1 MDSGKDWLG
10 RWIARLVS
18 AEGHAGSVAIPPSSE
33 QVAAMVQPADVLLV
47 EGSSRVS
54 AAIKYLAQ
62 SPWSHAALC
71 VEGGPDPRFVEAD
84 MVEGV
89 RTVGLD
95 HYSGHNMRIA
105 RPVGLLPDD
114 VSAICRH
121 ACDRLGHQYD
131 LRNIIDLARWLWPTP
146 PVPLPWRRRMIALG
160 SGDPTRAICSTLIA
174 GAFQSIRYPILPHVE
189 EVMVDDPD
197 HGPCVREILHVRHSS
212 LFVPADFDLS
222 PYFALLK
229 PGLDRAFDHHRL
241 RWADAA

>member
-1 MDSGKDWLG
+1 MLG
-10 RWIARLVS
+10 TWIARIVT
-18 AEGHAGSVAIPPSSE
+18 AEGLGGSVAIPPSAA
-33 QVAAMVQPADVLLV
+33 QVAAMVRPADVLLV

-54 AAIKYLAQ
+54 AAIKYLTQ

-71 VEGGPDPRFVEAD
+71 VEAGAAPRFIEAD

-89 RTVGLD
+89 RLVGLD
-95 HYSGHNMRIA
+95 HFAGKNMRIA
-105 RPVGLLPDD
+105 RPVGLPDEE
-114 VSAICRH
+114 SAAVCQH
-121 ACDRLGHQYD
+121 AMARLGHQYD

-174 GAFQSIRYPILPHVE
+174 GAFQSVRYPILPQVTE
-189 EVMVDDPD
+189 EMVDDPEC
-197 HGPCVREILHVRHSS
+197 GRCVREILHVRHSS

-222 PYFALLK
+222 PYFAVLK
-229 PGLDRAFDHHRL
+229 PGLAEDFDHHRL